1 MSRQYTKIYMGNPIC
16 VRDINYIEVEETI
29 MFVLNIESI

>member
-1 MSRQYTKIYMGNPIC
+1 MSNPIC

-29 MFVLNIESI
+29 MFVLNIKSI

>member
-1 MSRQYTKIYMGNPIC
+1 MGNPIY

>member
-1 MSRQYTKIYMGNPIC
+1 MSNPIC

-29 MFVLNIESI
+29 MFVLNIKSIQKK